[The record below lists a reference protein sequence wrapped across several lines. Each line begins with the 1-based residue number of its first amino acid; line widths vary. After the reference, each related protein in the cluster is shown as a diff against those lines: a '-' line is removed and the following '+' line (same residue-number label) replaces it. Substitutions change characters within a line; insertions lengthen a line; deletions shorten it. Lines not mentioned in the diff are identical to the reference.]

1 MKEFIIELCLLIP
14 TVIVALTMHE
24 YAHALVANW
33 QGDKTAKHL
42 GRLTLNPLKHLD
54 PIGAICLLFFR
65 FGWAKPVPI
74 EPNRFKRPRLG
85 LALVSIAGPIM
96 NLLLAFIGAFF
107 YVLSVRIYLTVPMSE
122 FASNIVYAW
131 VLFNNFFGLININ
144 LAIFNLLPIPPLDG
158 SKVLFSVLP
167 NRTVEKIQKYQ
178 MYISIGFLVILF
190 LDRRFLN
197 GGLTYGLSFLS
208 NRIFD
213 GFAKPFYNIFF

>member
-1 MKEFIIELCLLIP
+1 MKDFIIELCLLIP

-54 PIGAICLLFFR
+54 PIGAICLLFFH

-74 EPNRFKRPRLG
+74 DPYRFKRPRLG

-131 VLFNNFFGLININ
+131 ILFNNFFSLININ

-167 NRTVEKIQKYQ
+167 ERTVEKIQKYQ

-190 LDRRFLN
+190 LDRRLLN
-197 GGLTYGLSFLS
+197 GNLTYGLSFLS
-208 NRIFD
+208 GKIFD
-213 GFAKPFYNIFF
+213 GFTKPFYNIFF